1 MIESINAKRI
11 KELRKLTGA
20 GIMACKR
27 ALVNTNNDFQEAI
40 KKLQINGDLIAKK
53 KSDKSVNEGVIEA
66 YIHTGNRL
74 GILIELNCETD
85 FVSKKLEFKEL
96 AKNIAMQIASCPEVK
111 VISKEDILVDTIN
124 VDTKSLILLEQNYV
138 KDPSITISQLLKKY
152 IALFGENIK
161 ITRFIRYKLSE

>member
-1 MIESINAKRI
+1 MAESINAKSV
-11 KELRKLTGA
+11 KELRNLTGA

-27 ALVNTNNDFQEAI
+27 ALLDTNNDFQKAI
-40 KKLQINGDLIAKK
+40 KKLQANGELIAKK

-74 GILIELNCETD
+74 GVLIELNCETD

-96 AKNIAMQIASCPEVK
+96 AKNIAMQIASYPEIK
-111 VISKEDILVDTIN
+111 T
-124 VDTKSLILLEQNYV
+124 TTLLEQNYI
-138 KDPSITISQLLKKY
+138 KDPSITVSQLLKKY

-161 ITRFIRYKLSE
+161 ITRFICYKLSE

>member
-1 MIESINAKRI
+1 MTESINAKSV
-11 KELRKLTGA
+11 KELRNLTGA

-27 ALVNTNNDFQEAI
+27 ALLDTNNDFQKAI
-40 KKLQINGDLIAKK
+40 KKLQANGELIAKK

-74 GILIELNCETD
+74 GVLIELNCETD

-96 AKNIAMQIASCPEVK
+96 AKNIAMQIASYPEIK
-111 VISKEDILVDTIN
+111 T
-124 VDTKSLILLEQNYV
+124 TTLLEQNYI
-138 KDPSITISQLLKKY
+138 KDPSITVSQLLKKY

-161 ITRFIRYKLSE
+161 ITRFICYKLSE

>member
-1 MIESINAKRI
+1 MAEYINAKSV
-11 KELRKLTGA
+11 KELRNLTGA

-27 ALVNTNNDFQEAI
+27 ALLDTNNDFQKAI
-40 KKLQINGDLIAKK
+40 KKLQANGELIAKK

-74 GILIELNCETD
+74 GVLIELNCETD

-96 AKNIAMQIASCPEVK
+96 AKNIAMQIASYPEIK
-111 VISKEDILVDTIN
+111 T
-124 VDTKSLILLEQNYV
+124 TTLLEQNYI
-138 KDPSITISQLLKKY
+138 KDPSITVSQLLKKY

-161 ITRFIRYKLSE
+161 ITRFICYKLSE